1 MTQMNDNMMEKLKE
15 KYLSIVKQGLQIQKK
30 GDIKAFVS
38 NAIEA
43 ENVAQQMQV
52 LSRSK

>member
-1 MTQMNDNMMEKLKE
+1 MNDNMMEKLKE
-15 KYLSIVKQGLQIQKK
+15 KYFSLVKQGLQIQKK
-30 GDIKAFVS
+30 GDIKAFIS

-52 LSRSK
+52 LSRTR

>member
-1 MTQMNDNMMEKLKE
+1 MNNNMMEKLKE
-15 KYLSIVKQGLQIQKK
+15 KYFSLVKQGLQIQRK
-30 GDIKAFVS
+30 GDIKAFAS

-43 ENVAQQMQV
+43 EYVAQQMQV